1 MTRYLPVPHRSTM
14 LIRVG
19 AEEPFELAADT
30 DAVQA
35 PVLGMTPVQEVC
47 AVMFCS
53 VIFLVTSCK
62 VTRYW
67 RISPLASEELI
78 FCKRTQVRSLTLRE
92 DHECSLCWN
101 HPTRMQA
108 TDSKCFILY
117 LLISTVHF
125 HSVIKNLTP
134 STLLKNWLTF

>member
-1 MTRYLPVPHRSTM
+1 MPHRSTM

-47 AVMFCS
+47 VVMFCS
-53 VIFLVTSCK
+53 VIFLVISCK
-62 VTRYW
+62 VTWYW
-67 RISPLASEELI
+67 RISPLASEELR
-78 FCKRTQVRSLTLRE
+78 FCKRTQVRSLTLRQ
-92 DHECSLCWN
+92 DHGCSLCRN
-101 HPTRMQA
+101 HPNRMQA
-108 TDSKCFILY
+108 TDFKCFIYLY

-125 HSVIKNLTP
+125 HSVIHNLTP
-134 STLLKNWLTF
+134 AI